1 MEAAEA
7 VDSATPS
14 PTSLLQNSETDPSFA
29 QLPQDAAELGK
40 QGDLSLLGNPETA
53 RRLSPKTLF
62 IPLDV
67 FEGFPS
73 ELNAFIRRELYQMT
87 RAAKLC
93 WNCRRPT
100 GGPALCEEH
109 RKKAVKSQVRSARR
123 LKREARER
131 KIAKKLGKTEN
142 VLETLEAFLTVKKGK
157 R

>member
-1 MEAAEA
+1 MEVEGVLMEAAEA

-40 QGDLSLLGNPETA
+40 QGEVSLS
-53 RRLSPKTLF
+53 
-62 IPLDV
+62 IPRNI

-73 ELNAFIRRELYQMT
+73 DLWAYIRREVYQMT
-87 RAAKLC
+87 RAEKLC

-109 RKKAVKSQVRSARR
+109 RKKAVKSQVRSARK

-131 KIAKKLGKTEN
+131 KIAKKIGKTEN
-142 VLETLEAFLTVKKGK
+142 VLETIEAFLTVKKGK